1 MGWRYAAV
9 AAVFRQGPAGVEL
22 LFIRRSSPE
31 NDPWGGQI
39 AFPGGRAEPGDADL
53 EHTAIRE
60 TREELSLD
68 LGASES
74 LGPLDEIRAQARR
87 VIEPMAIR
95 PYAFGWTD
103 PTAPDLI
110 PNQEVASAFWTP
122 FDDLRDPERATTYEA
137 SRAGEPRTFQAI
149 DIGGDPPLWGLTHRM
164 VQDLLARLPV

>member
-1 MGWRYAAV
+1 MTV
-9 AAVFRQGPAGVEL
+9 
-22 LFIRRSSPE
+22 
-31 NDPWGGQI
+31 GQ
-39 AFPGGRAEPGDADL
+39 PGGITFPTGQGIGATQDECAVMSLTRAAGLFPIM
-53 EHTAIRE
+53 T
-60 TREELSLD
+60 
-68 LGASES
+68 
-74 LGPLDEIRAQARR
+74 